1 MSDSNDTSTIDEK
14 KEESEGSSKKDNSIG
29 GLLGAFVM
37 GLIGVYIYYKIGSWI
52 VYASVISS
60 SCELPTDTNLPPF
73 EGSAVNSLK
82 SKPVH
87 IFGDKATIQFPNDPD
102 NLKYF
107 FIDSLR
113 NKKRKYAG
121 SETWS
126 SHMFDFCI
134 TFYESLFSFNY
145 SFIQLILKFINKLGI
160 PQIVI
165 MLLGPLCLG
174 FTFLILFICNWIY
187 AIFTWLT
194 SLPIFVRNNGTLIEE
209 LIGYW
214 TIFVLF
220 IGLILCA
227 IFVFPI
233 AIPCSLIIFFV
244 SLSFLLYKGEVIGNI
259 KDGVNGP
266 VGAGDILAGFLENY
280 PRTLILFL
288 CLHMISIF
296 FNYLGPV
303 AGFVSIVLS
312 ILILYYMDKLIESYK
327 NPPSLNMPQFFG
339 KSSSGTETVK
349 APIKVVG
356 TPVKAT
362 SVQVGGNFNFLKE
375 LKKLQK

>member
-14 KEESEGSSKKDNSIG
+14 KEENEGTSTTNNNIG
-29 GLLGAFVM
+29 GLLMGFFV
-37 GLIGVYIYYKIGSWI
+37 GLIVIYCHYKIGSWI

-60 SCELPTDTNLPPF
+60 SCELPTDTDLPPF

-82 SKPVH
+82 TKPVH

-194 SLPIFVRNNGTLIEE
+194 SLPIFIRNNGTLIEE

-227 IFVFPI
+227 VFVFPI

-312 ILILYYMDKLIESYK
+312 ILILYYMDKLIETYK
-327 NPPSLNMPQFFG
+327 NPPSLNMTQIFG
-339 KSSSGTETVK
+339 KSSSGTA

-356 TPVKAT
+356 TPVKAR
-362 SVQVGGNFNFLKE
+362 SVQVGGNFNILKE

>member
-1 MSDSNDTSTIDEK
+1 MILQLLMKK
-14 KEESEGSSKKDNSIG
+14 KEENNGNNKKDNNIG
-29 GLLGAFVM
+29 GVLGAFVM
-37 GLIGVYIYYKIGSWI
+37 GLIGIYIYYKIGSWI

-60 SCELPTDTNLPPF
+60 SCELPTDTELPPY

-165 MLLGPLCLG
+165 LLLGPLCLG
-174 FTFLILFICNWIY
+174 LIFLIIGNWIY

-194 SLPIFVRNNGTLIEE
+194 SLPIFIRNNATLIEE

-214 TIFVLF
+214 TIFILF

-227 IFVFPI
+227 VFVFPI
-233 AIPCSLIIFFV
+233 AIPCYLIIFFV
-244 SLSFLLYKGEVIGNI
+244 SLSFLLYKGIITGNI

-288 CLHMISIF
+288 CLHIISIF
-296 FNYLGPV
+296 FQYLGPV
-303 AGFVSIVLS
+303 AGFVSVVIS

-327 NPPSLNMPQFFG
+327 NPGLDITQIFG
-339 KSSSGTETVK
+339 KPSQPIKVVGTPVK

-362 SVQVGGNFNFLKE
+362 SVQVGGNFNLLKE

>member
-14 KEESEGSSKKDNSIG
+14 KEETEGSSKKDNNIG
-29 GLLGAFVM
+29 GVIGAFVM

-60 SCELPTDTNLPPF
+60 SCELPTDTDLPPF

-121 SETWS
+121 SETWT

-174 FTFLILFICNWIY
+174 FTFVILFICNWIY

-194 SLPIFVRNNGTLIEE
+194 SLPIFIRNNGTLIEE

-227 IFVFPI
+227 VFVFPI

-244 SLSFLLYKGEVIGNI
+244 SLSFLLYKGEIIGNI

-288 CLHMISIF
+288 CLYVISIF
-296 FNYLGPV
+296 FQNLGSV
-303 AGFVSIVLS
+303 AGFVSIVIS
-312 ILILYYMDKLIESYK
+312 GLILYYMDKLIESYK
-327 NPPSLNMPQFFG
+327 NPPSLNMTQFFG
-339 KSSSGTETVK
+339 KSSSGTP
-349 APIKVVG
+349 APIKVVA
-356 TPVKAT
+356 TPVKAK
-362 SVQVGGNFNFLKE
+362 SVQVGGNFNILKE

>member
-14 KEESEGSSKKDNSIG
+14 KEETEGSSKKDNNIG
-29 GLLGAFVM
+29 GVIGAFVM

-60 SCELPTDTNLPPF
+60 SCELPTDTDLPPF

-121 SETWS
+121 SETWT

-194 SLPIFVRNNGTLIEE
+194 SLPIFIRNNGTLIEE

-327 NPPSLNMPQFFG
+327 NPPSLNMTQFFG
-339 KSSSGTETVK
+339 KSSSGTP

-362 SVQVGGNFNFLKE
+362 SVQVGGNFNILKE

>member
-1 MSDSNDTSTIDEK
+1 
-14 KEESEGSSKKDNSIG
+14 
-29 GLLGAFVM
+29 
-37 GLIGVYIYYKIGSWI
+37 
-52 VYASVISS
+52 
-60 SCELPTDTNLPPF
+60 
-73 EGSAVNSLK
+73 
-82 SKPVH
+82 VH

-113 NKKRKYAG
+113 NSKRKYAG
-121 SETWS
+121 SETWT

-165 MLLGPLCLG
+165 LLLGPLCLG
-174 FTFLILFICNWIY
+174 FTFFILFICNWIY

-194 SLPIFVRNNGTLIEE
+194 SLPIFIRNNGTLIEE

-227 IFVFPI
+227 VFVFPI

-303 AGFVSIVLS
+303 AGFVSIVIS
-312 ILILYYMDKLIESYK
+312 ALILYYMDKLIETYK
-327 NPPSLNMPQFFG
+327 NPPSLNMTQIFG
-339 KSSSGTETVK
+339 KSSSGTA

-356 TPVKAT
+356 TPVKAR
-362 SVQVGGNFNFLKE
+362 SVQVGGNFNILKE